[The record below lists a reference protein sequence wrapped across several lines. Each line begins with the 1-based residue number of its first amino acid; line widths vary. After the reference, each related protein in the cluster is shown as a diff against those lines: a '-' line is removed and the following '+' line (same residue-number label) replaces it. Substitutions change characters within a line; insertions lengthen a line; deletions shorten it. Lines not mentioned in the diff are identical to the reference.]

1 MTNQQKEARQKAL
14 RIAAMLNR
22 RLSDTELERMA
33 GWCAELSFELRKMVD
48 SDGERV

>member
-1 MTNQQKEARQKAL
+1 VNAQQREARQKAL

-33 GWCAELSFELRKMVD
+33 DWCAELSFELRKMVED
-48 SDGERV
+48 NGE